1 VPAAIASAST
11 ESRAPRW
18 LLAAFFIS
26 GAAGLVYEVVWAK
39 VLSHSLG
46 NSLYAISTV
55 VAAYLGGLAL
65 GAEFLGTR
73 LARRGGRLRAYAWIE
88 WAVALLGILSVP
100 ALRATE
106 PLFAA
111 LHREF
116 GASAPILLATRWALL
131 SLMLL
136 LPTALMGATLPLL
149 VAHVERR
156 GGGGALARLYATN
169 TLGAMLGTLGAAL
182 VIIPSLGLARA
193 AIAAAAANA
202 LAGLIAWARSHDE
215 PRESAAAA
223 PASAGANARVSEGA
237 SAIDARDRGSDSRDA
252 TPAPAPAG
260 ARRTLAVLLLVVAAG
275 FTALSLEVAWTRI
288 LILLIGSS
296 VHSFAFVLAAF
307 LFGIALGSA
316 LFARRVERA
325 AHPLRLF
332 GALQIALALL
342 VVAQLFAVP
351 RLPGVFFALILD
363 PRVTLP
369 FYLGAQ
375 AFVVALLVVPPCIVF
390 GALFPLAARLLDTGD
405 AAEAT
410 GRAYLFNTTGTI
422 LGSLAT
428 GFFLIPL
435 LGSRATL
442 VCGALL
448 PLAIGVVVVA
458 AARGMPARAR
468 AGAVACGAAALA
480 FLAAAPA
487 WDLRLL
493 TAGVFRPA
501 AAGMIAAATDAN
513 LSASERIDQASRAD
527 SILFLHEGV
536 NATVSLQ
543 KTPATGNLYLKI
555 GGKTDASLLDRET
568 QLLLGHLPM
577 FFADDGPRA
586 LVIGH
591 GSGMTL
597 AAVLAQGAA
606 SAHVVEMEEAV
617 LTASR
622 AFHAP
627 SEDPLDDPRTRV
639 VVEDGRTFLA
649 ATRERFDV
657 IVSEPSNPWL
667 AGTNNLFTRDFYE
680 IVRARL
686 APDGVFAQWI
696 QLYELTPRTLSSLV
710 ASFRAV
716 FPEAHVF
723 LTTKSDLIFVA
734 APRARRFHAERF
746 ATARVAADLA
756 RFGASPPERVLA
768 HYACELAQMPADLRD
783 GPLNTD
789 DNALVEYRAPLDL
802 LAVGRRALFG
812 ESGAPLAARIPRAFP
827 LPFDAGLDSMTST
840 RLQGE
845 GLAIQGNFAAA
856 ARAVAWLAGAG
867 ARSAADSL
875 SAFVAESEMESRSAS
890 LAGELSGIASAGDA
904 QRLETRLRAHLASQ
918 PNDPVARFYLG
929 VLVLQSGRPDEADA
943 LFAEVARSGR
953 GAPAAR
959 ANNNRGLIA
968 MSRGDW
974 EGAIALF
981 RASRALRGDLP
992 ESYLFEAR
1000 AHADRGDADAAR
1012 AAIDAGLAAVPADPR
1027 LREFAAALGT
1037 PR

>member
-1 VPAAIASAST
+1 MRRVPW
-11 ESRAPRW
+11 W
-18 LLAAFFIS
+18 LLAAFLVS
-26 GAAGLVYEVVWAK
+26 GAAGLVYEVVWSK

-55 VAAYLGGLAL
+55 VAAYLGGLAF
-65 GAEFLGTR
+65 GAEFIGTR
-73 LARRGGRLRAYAWIE
+73 LARRCRLLRSYALIE
-88 WAVALLGILSVP
+88 WAIALFGIASVP
-100 ALRATE
+100 ALRATD

-111 LHREF
+111 LHREI
-116 GASAPILLATRWALL
+116 GASEPLLAVARWAIL
-131 SLMLL
+131 SLMLII
-136 LPTALMGATLPLL
+136 PTALMGATLPLL
-149 VAHVERR
+149 VAHAERR
-156 GGGGALARLYATN
+156 GGRGVLARLYATN

-182 VIIPSLGLARA
+182 VLIPALGLTRA
-193 AIAAAAANA
+193 AIAAAGANVIAGIIAWRRRGDDAEVDDNAQGARTSSDTVGVHAGSAARSRVAIA
-202 LAGLIAWARSHDE
+202 LLIA
-215 PRESAAAA
+215 
-223 PASAGANARVSEGA
+223 G
-237 SAIDARDRGSDSRDA
+237 
-252 TPAPAPAG
+252 
-260 ARRTLAVLLLVVAAG
+260 AG
-275 FTALSLEVAWTRI
+275 FIALSLEVCWTRI

-316 LFARRVERA
+316 LFASRVERA
-325 AHPLRLF
+325 ARPLWLF
-332 GALQIALALL
+332 AALLIALAFL
-342 VVAQLFAVP
+342 VLAGLFAVP
-351 RLPGVFFALILD
+351 RLPGLFFALILD
-363 PRVTLP
+363 TRITLP

-375 AFVVALLVVPPCIVF
+375 ALLVALLVVPPCIVF
-390 GALFPLAARLLDTGD
+390 GALFPLSARLLDARD

-410 GRAYLFNTTGTI
+410 GRTYLFNTTGTI

-428 GFFLIPL
+428 GFFLIPM
-435 LGSRATL
+435 LGSRTTL
-442 VCGALL
+442 VCGALV
-448 PLAIGVVVVA
+448 PLAIGVLVLA
-458 AARGMPARAR
+458 ASRGVPARAR
-468 AGAVACGAAALA
+468 AGALACGAAALA
-480 FLAAAPA
+480 LLAAAPA

-493 TAGVFRPA
+493 TSGVFRPA
-501 AAGMIAAATDAN
+501 AAGMIAAATDAR

-527 SILFLHEGV
+527 SILFLREGV

-627 SEDPLDDPRTRV
+627 GEDPLDDPRTRV

-716 FPEAHVF
+716 FPDAHVF
-723 LTTKSDLIFVA
+723 LTTKSDLILVA
-734 APRARRFHAERF
+734 AGRARRFHAERF
-746 ATARVAADLA
+746 AGARVAADLA
-756 RFGASPPERVLA
+756 RFGATPPERVLA
-768 HYACELAQMPADLRD
+768 HYACELAEMPADLRD

-789 DNALVEYRAPLDL
+789 DNVLVEYRAPLDL
-802 LAVGRRALFG
+802 LAVGRRALFQ

-827 LPFDAGLDSMTST
+827 IPFETGLDSMTAT
-840 RLQGE
+840 RRQGE
-845 GLAIQGNFAAA
+845 GLAIQGNFAGAT
-856 ARAVAWLAGAG
+856 RAVAWLAGAG
-867 ARSAADSL
+867 ARAAADSL
-875 SAFVAESEMESRSAS
+875 SEFIAESEMESRSAS
-890 LAGELSGIASAGDA
+890 LAAELSGIASAEDA
-904 QRLETRLRAHLASQ
+904 ARLEARLRAYLAAQ
-918 PNDPVARFYLG
+918 PDETVARFYLG
-929 VLVLQSGRPDEADA
+929 VLVLQSGRGEEADA
-943 LFAEVARSGR
+943 LFEEVARR
-953 GAPAAR
+953 AHGAPAAR

-968 MSRGDW
+968 MSRGDA
-974 EGAIALF
+974 EAGIAFF
-981 RASRALRGDLP
+981 RASRALRPDLP

-1000 AHADRGDADAAR
+1000 ALAERGDAGAAL
-1012 AAIDAGLAAVPADPR
+1012 ALIDAGLAAAPGDAR
-1027 LREFAAALGT
+1027 LREFAATLGAS
-1037 PR
+1037 R